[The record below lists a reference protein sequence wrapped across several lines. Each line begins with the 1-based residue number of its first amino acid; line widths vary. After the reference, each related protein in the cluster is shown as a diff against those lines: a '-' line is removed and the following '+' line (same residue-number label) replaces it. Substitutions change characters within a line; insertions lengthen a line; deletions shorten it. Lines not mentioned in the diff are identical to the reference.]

1 MKRQKVATRK
11 VLVLNK
17 RQIDVA
23 ISIIRGLP
31 IDPSNP
37 IEIRIGERVMTRNN
51 DQNALMWAGPLR
63 NISEQV
69 WIDGR
74 QYSSETWHEHFKREF
89 LPEEADID
97 LTKEGYQK
105 WVYLPSGERILKAST
120 GDLTTKGFSLYLE
133 QIYAFGSQH
142 GVRFGVSERM
152 FV

>member
-1 MKRQKVATRK
+1 MKRKKFATRK
-11 VLVLNK
+11 IVVYSAS
-17 RQIDVA
+17 QIDVA
-23 ISIIRGLP
+23 VTIIRGMP
-31 IDPSNP
+31 VDPANP
-37 IEIRIGERVMTRNN
+37 LEIRIGERMTTRNN

-63 NISEQV
+63 DISEQV
-69 WIDGR
+69 WPDGV
-74 QYSSETWHEHFKREF
+74 QYSAETWHEHFKREF